1 MAVLRRSADATVGV
15 VTALLRQRRAIIAPV
30 IRHVVLWAFKEAV
43 APAERDAIVAAI
55 RALRTTVPPL
65 RSLEVGE
72 NVNPARAQ
80 GYTHVLLETFDDRD
94 GLAAYATHPEHV
106 PVLAR
111 LRDAV
116 SQLIAVDL
124 EV

>member
-1 MAVLRRSADATVGV
+1 
-15 VTALLRQRRAIIAPV
+15 V
-30 IRHVVLWAFKEAV
+30 IRHVVLWAFKDTV
-43 APAERDAIVAAI
+43 APAERGAIVESV
-55 RALRTTVPPL
+55 RALRTKVPSL

-72 NVNPARAQ
+72 NLSPARAQ
-80 GYTHVLLETFDDRD
+80 GYTHVLIETFTDRE
-94 GLAAYATHPEHV
+94 GLAAYASHPDHI

-116 SQLIAVDL
+116 AQLVAVDL

>member
-1 MAVLRRSADATVGV
+1 M
-15 VTALLRQRRAIIAPV
+15 
-30 IRHVVLWAFKEAV
+30 IRHVVLWTFKDSV
-43 APAERDAIVAAI
+43 APAERAAI
-55 RALRTTVPPL
+55 LAALRGLATTVPSL

-72 NVNPARAQ
+72 NLSPARAQ

-94 GLAAYATHPEHV
+94 GLAAYASHPDHL

-116 SQLIAVDL
+116 RQLLAVDL

>member
-1 MAVLRRSADATVGV
+1 
-15 VTALLRQRRAIIAPV
+15 V
-30 IRHVVLWAFKEAV
+30 IHHVVLWAFKDAV
-43 APAERDAIVAAI
+43 TPAERDAIVVAV
-55 RALRTTVPPL
+55 RALRTTVPSL

-72 NVNPARAQ
+72 NVSPARAQ

-94 GLAAYATHPEHV
+94 GLAAYASHPEHV
-106 PVLAR
+106 PVLTR